1 MYIYINYKFIL
12 HLLRVVLSGTL
23 NYPCEVLLLWY
34 CQFIIIMS
42 SDVHKNPGPSSDHE
56 RGFNSGFSSFCNWN
70 VNTLS
75 KNNFKRVSLIEA
87 NNALFKYDII
97 SLSETS
103 LNDTQKVPDTILNGY
118 SYHACNHP
126 SGERKGVVGI
136 FYKPSLPLKIKD
148 DLSFQECIVTELR
161 FGHKKIFFT
170 VLYRNPFYKSDT
182 PEFMNFITEL
192 ELLVS
197 KIKLEKPYVMLF
209 AGDFNAHS
217 KSWYADGDTNSDGIQ
232 LDTLFSD
239 LGLSQLISEPTHTR
253 ENCNPTCIDLIL
265 TDQPNL
271 IMETGC

>member
-1 MYIYINYKFIL
+1 MGGGGGYK
-12 HLLRVVLSGTL
+12 T
-23 NYPCEVLLLWY
+23 
-34 CQFIIIMS
+34 
-42 SDVHKNPGPSSDHE
+42 
-56 RGFNSGFSSFCNWN
+56 
-70 VNTLS
+70 
-75 KNNFKRVSLIEA
+75 
-87 NNALFKYDII
+87 
-97 SLSETS
+97 
-103 LNDTQKVPDTILNGY
+103 
-118 SYHACNHP
+118 
-126 SGERKGVVGI
+126 
-136 FYKPSLPLKIKD
+136 SLPLKIRD

-182 PEFMNFITEL
+182 LEFMNFITEL

-217 KSWYADGDTNSDGIQ
+217 KSWYADGDTNSGGIQ

-271 IMETGC
+271 IMETGVRPSLDPSCKHQITFCKLNFKIPPLRPFKIPPLRPFKIPPLRPFKIPPLRPFRIPPLRPFKRPPLRPFRNTPFATF